1 MDLSRSCQT
10 ATVDWKDPHT
20 ISADMPIRGIATSG
34 MDGRSFSFGIADAV
48 TVLAPTTAAGCRCC
62 CDTDRQCRRYR
73 HPAIER
79 VPANRSDPDID
90 LGGRLVTV
98 SRGPLSETGIR
109 QALECGTAR
118 ATQMMN
124 DGKIEAALL
133 ACDGQIRIVENP
145 KRQISETLIPYEN
158 ADNSASATED
168 EIVIDP
174 LLIEEQI
181 GQILREDIGFGDLTS
196 TIMIDEDTTGVF
208 DVNAREDIVVAG
220 MAVAAAIFKRCE
232 PGCTFEPK
240 VNDGDHITD
249 GTTMARV
256 SGKARGLL
264 TAERSALN
272 MLQHLSGIAT
282 LTSKYVKEIE
292 GTGATLIDTRKTTP
306 GLRALEKHAVT
317 CGGGR
322 NHRLA
327 LDGGVL
333 VKDNHIAVCGGLTAA
348 IQSAKSQVPTLT
360 KVQVECDNL
369 DQVKAVEAGAD
380 SLLLDNMSPNTMREA
395 AKIVDGRITLEA
407 SGGITLET
415 VRAKAGS
422 GVDLISTG
430 KITQSA
436 PSVDIGLD
444 DVET

>member
-1 MDLSRSCQT
+1 M
-10 ATVDWKDPHT
+10 
-20 ISADMPIRGIATSG
+20 
-34 MDGRSFSFGIADAV
+34 
-48 TVLAPTTAAGCRCC
+48 
-62 CDTDRQCRRYR
+62 
-73 HPAIER
+73 
-79 VPANRSDPDID
+79 
-90 LGGRLVTV
+90 
-98 SRGPLSETGIR
+98 
-109 QALECGTAR
+109 
-118 ATQMMN
+118 
-124 DGKIEAALL
+124 
-133 ACDGQIRIVENP
+133 
-145 KRQISETLIPYEN
+145 
-158 ADNSASATED
+158 
-168 EIVIDP
+168 IDP

-348 IQSAKSQVPTLT
+348 IQRAKSQVPTLT

-369 DQVKAVEAGAD
+369 DQVKEAVEAGGFTPTGQHV
-380 SLLLDNMSPNTMREA
+380 PNTMREA

-415 VRAKAGS
+415 VRAKAES

>member
-1 MDLSRSCQT
+1 M
-10 ATVDWKDPHT
+10 
-20 ISADMPIRGIATSG
+20 
-34 MDGRSFSFGIADAV
+34 
-48 TVLAPTTAAGCRCC
+48 
-62 CDTDRQCRRYR
+62 
-73 HPAIER
+73 
-79 VPANRSDPDID
+79 
-90 LGGRLVTV
+90 
-98 SRGPLSETGIR
+98 
-109 QALECGTAR
+109 
-118 ATQMMN
+118 
-124 DGKIEAALL
+124 
-133 ACDGQIRIVENP
+133 
-145 KRQISETLIPYEN
+145 
-158 ADNSASATED
+158 
-168 EIVIDP
+168 IDP

-181 GQILREDIGFGDLTS
+181 GHILREDIGFGDLTS
-196 TIMIDEDTTGVF
+196 TIMIDEDTTGIF

-220 MAVAAAIFKRCE
+220 MAVAAAIFERCE

-348 IQSAKSQVPTLT
+348 IQRAKSQVPTLT

-369 DQVKAVEAGAD
+369 DQVKEAVEAGAD
-380 SLLLDNMSPNTMREA
+380 SLLLDNMSPDMMREA

-415 VRAKAGS
+415 VRAKAES

>member
-1 MDLSRSCQT
+1 M
-10 ATVDWKDPHT
+10 
-20 ISADMPIRGIATSG
+20 
-34 MDGRSFSFGIADAV
+34 
-48 TVLAPTTAAGCRCC
+48 
-62 CDTDRQCRRYR
+62 
-73 HPAIER
+73 
-79 VPANRSDPDID
+79 
-90 LGGRLVTV
+90 
-98 SRGPLSETGIR
+98 
-109 QALECGTAR
+109 
-118 ATQMMN
+118 
-124 DGKIEAALL
+124 
-133 ACDGQIRIVENP
+133 
-145 KRQISETLIPYEN
+145 
-158 ADNSASATED
+158 
-168 EIVIDP
+168 IDP

-181 GQILREDIGFGDLTS
+181 GHILREDIGFGDLTS
-196 TIMIDEDTTGVF
+196 TIMIDEHTAGVF
-208 DVNAREDIVVAG
+208 DVNAREEIVVAG

-249 GTTMARV
+249 GTKMARV

-348 IQSAKSQVPTLT
+348 IQRAKSQVPTLT

-369 DQVKAVEAGAD
+369 DQVKEAVEAGAD
-380 SLLLDNMSPNTMREA
+380 SLLLDNMSPDTMREA
-395 AKIVDGRITLEA
+395 TKIVDGRITLEA

-415 VRAKAGS
+415 VRAKAES

-430 KITQSA
+430 RITQAA

>member
-1 MDLSRSCQT
+1 M
-10 ATVDWKDPHT
+10 
-20 ISADMPIRGIATSG
+20 
-34 MDGRSFSFGIADAV
+34 
-48 TVLAPTTAAGCRCC
+48 
-62 CDTDRQCRRYR
+62 
-73 HPAIER
+73 
-79 VPANRSDPDID
+79 
-90 LGGRLVTV
+90 
-98 SRGPLSETGIR
+98 
-109 QALECGTAR
+109 
-118 ATQMMN
+118 
-124 DGKIEAALL
+124 
-133 ACDGQIRIVENP
+133 
-145 KRQISETLIPYEN
+145 
-158 ADNSASATED
+158 
-168 EIVIDP
+168 IDP

-232 PGCTFEPK
+232 PGCLFEPK

-348 IQSAKSQVPTLT
+348 IQRAKSQVPTLT

-369 DQVKAVEAGAD
+369 DQVKEAVEAGAD
-380 SLLLDNMSPNTMREA
+380 SLLLDNMSPDTMREA

-415 VRAKAGS
+415 VRAKAES

>member
-1 MDLSRSCQT
+1 M
-10 ATVDWKDPHT
+10 
-20 ISADMPIRGIATSG
+20 
-34 MDGRSFSFGIADAV
+34 
-48 TVLAPTTAAGCRCC
+48 
-62 CDTDRQCRRYR
+62 
-73 HPAIER
+73 
-79 VPANRSDPDID
+79 
-90 LGGRLVTV
+90 
-98 SRGPLSETGIR
+98 
-109 QALECGTAR
+109 
-118 ATQMMN
+118 
-124 DGKIEAALL
+124 
-133 ACDGQIRIVENP
+133 
-145 KRQISETLIPYEN
+145 
-158 ADNSASATED
+158 
-168 EIVIDP
+168 IDP

-181 GQILREDIGFGDLTS
+181 GQFLREDIGFGDLTS
-196 TIMIDEDTTGVF
+196 TIMIDEHTTGVF

-220 MAVAAAIFKRCE
+220 MAVAAAIFIRCE

-240 VNDGDHITD
+240 VNDSDSITN
-249 GTTMARV
+249 GTTMARI

-348 IQSAKSQVPTLT
+348 IQRAKSQVPTLT

-369 DQVKAVEAGAD
+369 EQVREAVKAGAD
-380 SLLLDNMSPNTMREA
+380 SLLLDNTSPDTMREA
-395 AKIVDGRITLEA
+395 VKIVDCRATLEA

-415 VRAKAGS
+415 VRSKAES